1 MVEVKAFQIGNR
13 VKIPDN
19 RESRITDFIVD
30 EDEQGPYVKYRVKN
44 DVENWYGN
52 FWGTEIE
59 HT

>member
-19 RESRITDFIVD
+19 REGKITDFIVG

-44 DVENWYGN
+44 DVENWYGD